1 MSTRLVNNMLDTF
14 FNDDFF
20 RPISSSFSRT
30 ATSYVP
36 ALNIQE
42 FPESFEVSLS
52 LPSIDP
58 SLLKVEI
65 EDKVLSISYQEEV
78 KDSYENDADS
88 ENKVGNF
95 IRREWQAFSSFRR
108 SVVLSKEIDHQKPVE
123 AEYDRGV
130 LRIIIHKMP
139 QTQPKSVNIKI
150 KDTPKEN

>member
-1 MSTRLVNNMLDTF
+1 MLDTF

-52 LPSIDP
+52 LPYIDP

-78 KDSYENDADS
+78 KDSDETDADS

-108 SVVLSKEIDHQKPVE
+108 SVV
-123 AEYDRGV
+123 
-130 LRIIIHKMP
+130 
-139 QTQPKSVNIKI
+139 
-150 KDTPKEN
+150 